1 MASKTNLPSV
11 VSEVPRDLRDW
22 INRVR
27 ETLERAEDSQ
37 GAASTTTVINYYGPG
52 GGGGDG
58 GTPWQPGDPLPCGNP
73 VSPPAPTGLTVDAG
87 FGFFL
92 LTWDMPTY
100 CGHSYTEVWGLR
112 NDDLGAAVLLGSSI
126 GQTFSYVVNEQN
138 AYWCFWIRH
147 TNILGQIGPYNQTGG
162 VCAQTALDPGYLLDL
177 LKGQITE
184 SQLYRDLG
192 ERINLIEPLKTQI
205 ESEKLIRE
213 NEDGIVAQRIDTVW
227 AVADDAKAGVTDITT
242 SRIGYCGKRAKDTT
256 GAWTTTEYADKVACL
271 ATHADSGTY
280 DYQWF
285 VGLPWASAVKQV
297 SVTVPDKCY
306 LGGQLKDGYTK
317 TTCEAATGTDGKK
330 GVWITGTTG
339 ALEQAF
345 NATADELG
353 KLSLQYTVKID
364 AGGHIAGFGLSSEP
378 TAEGP
383 NTSRFIV
390 RADEFAICGAT
401 TVSATAPDN
410 PYKGQA
416 WLNSTTNV
424 VSYWT
429 GSAWSTN
436 SINASIPFVVVTNS
450 PTVGGEVVPP
460 GVYMDAAFI
469 KNGTITS
476 AKIKDAAITNAK
488 ILSLTASKIVS
499 GTIAV
504 DTYIQTSNYVPASTG
519 WKLWTD
525 ASGAGY
531 AEFNGGANGAAVTV
545 RGTLYADWGW
555 FKGCLLGGGASEF
568 GLGTGFFAGWADANG
583 QCVNPGTTGA
593 IYKWRVGT
601 PENQR
606 MIWDGTALRVYDGA
620 NNELLR
626 YGTSES
632 WLRVLDAV
640 NPAIELVRV
649 GTLANGSKGIEIRDA
664 SGNLVLSSGGEINLG
679 ASANLVRNS
688 DFAVDRGYDHYW
700 NSYGAGPSTRAVAR
714 DLGAPDWKPVG
725 LHQVGIVLV
734 GDGLKASSTIVN
746 LTDAIAV
753 RGGTRYELSAYVS
766 SHRCNAKV
774 WCKFFK
780 ADGIFIGS
788 DQWGSSVRASGG
800 TNLSNWGRSY
810 LFVTAPADAAYC
822 YVGFN
827 VPLPDTGVANCYAW
841 ATRFYLGEAKTN
853 QTALSSWSPS
863 TLGDIGDL
871 GFPFTSDTIG
881 TYMSN
886 AAIGTLQVAG
896 GSVTSMNY
904 GETTAAIDISVNSS
918 RTAASC
924 SINMAAGSSGV
935 VISAWAVLSMGGPQD
950 VQYSTGRTMQILK
963 NGAALT
969 SYSLFGTNDV
979 LAIVGF
985 DPSPTGLCTYT
996 LQCGA
1001 SEFYTINGVKT
1012 SNGYMSVVKSY
1023 LTVTGGKR

>member
-52 GGGGDG
+52 GGGGGG

-147 TNILGQIGPYNQTGG
+147 VNLLGQVGPYNQTGG

-177 LKGQITE
+177 LKGRITE

-205 ESEKLIRE
+205 ESEKRIRE
-213 NEDGIVAQRIDTVW
+213 NEDGIVAQRVDTVW

-242 SRIGYCGKRAKDTT
+242 SRIGYCGKRAKGTT

-306 LGGQLKDGYTK
+306 LDGQLQDGYTK

-401 TVSATAPDN
+401 TVSATAPAN

-429 GSAWSTN
+429 GSAWSTD

-476 AKIKDAAITNAK
+476 AKIGNAAITNAK
-488 ILSLTASKIVS
+488 ILNLTASKIVS

-545 RGTLYADWGW
+545 RGTLYADRGW

-568 GLGTGFFAGWADANG
+568 ELGTGFFAGWADANG

-593 IYKWRVGT
+593 VYKWRVGT
-601 PENQR
+601 PGNQR
-606 MIWDGTALRVYDGA
+606 MTWDGTTLRVYDGA

-640 NPAIELVRV
+640 NPAIERVRV

-664 SGNLVLSSGGEINLG
+664 SNNVVLNSGGLLG
-679 ASANLVRNS
+679 GGSANLLNNS
-688 DFAVDRGYDHYW
+688 DFSQAVSG
-700 NSYGAGPSTRAVAR
+700 SYGGISTPCEPWVVSYRTSTSLGCALSRVTSPPSLNVA
-714 DLGAPDWKPVG
+714 LSN
-725 LHQVGIVLV
+725 
-734 GDGLKASSTIVN
+734 ASSGAYAQISH
-746 LTDAIAV
+746 LGSDARKAIAV
-753 RGGTRYELSAYVS
+753 TPGGRYEGSVYVGVTNAYAQLWVQWFNS
-766 SHRCNAKV
+766 SNISISQDLITAS
-774 WCKFFK
+774 
-780 ADGIFIGS
+780 GIPVKPITS
-788 DQWGSSVRASGG
+788 DYTQWGYAGG
-800 TNLSNWGRSY
+800 
-810 LFVTAPADAAYC
+810 FVTAPANATQAIIFVRVVHYSSATSSSTARFTRV
-822 YVGFN
+822 YFGSATAN
-827 VPLPDTGVANCYAW
+827 QQALTPWSANTG
-841 ATRFYLGEAKTN
+841 G
-853 QTALSSWSPS
+853 P
-863 TLGDIGDL
+863 IG
-871 GFPFTSDTIG
+871 PNTIG

-886 AAIGTLQVAG
+886 AAIDTAYIKDAAVDTLKIAGNAVTIPQVLTGTSGSFTFNAPVAMPVIVVMSLDTRPSTTNSQPATMEVVVSGATYAQVELTQTAIQING
-896 GSVTSMNY
+896 WYGDGPVTSY
-904 GETTAAIDISVNSS
+904 AYPPTTKAFKINVN
-918 RTAASC
+918 
-924 SINMAAGSSGV
+924 AGSNTFT
-935 VISAWAVLSMGGPQD
+935 LRKK
-950 VQYSTGRTMQILK
+950 STSFFATDTTVAII
-963 NGAALT
+963 GAA
-969 SYSLFGTNDV
+969 
-979 LAIVGF
+979 
-985 DPSPTGLCTYT
+985 
-996 LQCGA
+996 
-1001 SEFYTINGVKT
+1001 
-1012 SNGYMSVVKSY
+1012 
-1023 LTVTGGKR
+1023 R